1 MSAAWPI
8 PAAEMERMEAF
19 RALAELVGLPGIT
32 GPEAGL
38 NPRPGS
44 KADSCWQIRHLPD
57 AVRQA
62 LGRALMV
69 RGRTSRP
76 HVKIRKGEDV
86 STVTYV
92 GHGVE
97 IEDDAARL
105 RRRKLEFDEMP
116 LAAPTR
122 AGHGGGARTLAWS
135 ARRPR
140 PLPAGGDRCG

>member
-44 KADSCWQIRHLPD
+44 KEDSCWQIRHLPD

-105 RRRKLEFDEMP
+105 RRRKLEFDYD
-116 LAAPTR
+116 A
-122 AGHGGGARTLAWS
+122 
-135 ARRPR
+135 ARRSR
-140 PLPAGGDRCG
+140 ESRSRRRREDAGPVSAVSAALARWR

>member
-105 RRRKLEFDEMP
+105 RRRKLEFDYD
-116 LAAPTR
+116 A
-122 AGHGGGARTLAWS
+122 
-135 ARRPR
+135 ARRSHESRPR
-140 PLPAGGDRCG
+140 RRRKDAGLVSATSAALSRWR

>member
-105 RRRKLEFDEMP
+105 RRRKLEFDYD
-116 LAAPTR
+116 A
-122 AGHGGGARTLAWS
+122 
-135 ARRPR
+135 ARRSR
-140 PLPAGGDRCG
+140 ESGSRRRREDAGPVSAVSAALARWR

>member
-1 MSAAWPI
+1 MSAAWPD
-8 PAAEMERMEAF
+8 PR
-19 RALAELVGLPGIT
+19 L
-32 GPEAGL
+32 GL
-38 NPRPGS
+38 NPRPRS

-57 AVRQA
+57 ALRQA

-105 RRRKLEFDEMP
+105 RRRKLEFDYD
-116 LAAPTR
+116 A
-122 AGHGGGARTLAWS
+122 
-135 ARRPR
+135 ARRSR
-140 PLPAGGDRCG
+140 ESRSRRRREDAGPVSAVSAALARWR

>member
-57 AVRQA
+57 ALRQA

-105 RRRKLEFDEMP
+105 RRRKLEFDYD
-116 LAAPTR
+116 A
-122 AGHGGGARTLAWS
+122 
-135 ARRPR
+135 ARRSR
-140 PLPAGGDRCG
+140 ESRSRRRREDAGPVSAVSAALARWR